1 MLKEGNIPNHKEQ
14 YKNRNICDVYK
25 QNEEH
30 IHNDVLNVTRKEL
43 DSDLRVHIVR
53 VVCIHMS
60 SFNVTLTLK
69 YRIIMRI
76 TYVSNK
82 MIRS

>member
-30 IHNDVLNVTRKEL
+30 IHDVLNVTRKEL

-53 VVCIHMS
+53 VVCTHVS
-60 SFNVTLTLK
+60 SFD
-69 YRIIMRI
+69 IH
-76 TYVSNK
+76 
-82 MIRS
+82 